1 MCIKCAW
8 KWAHGVSARSLSLSS
23 YTLYVEQNLWAN
35 RNICVLKRCVRG
47 NAELLNRI
55 RDLRLK
61 LIRIILGAVCGA
73 LFVYRRNESV
83 ASGERD
89 WGRGEGVVELATK
102 YVVAFFITHSKEI
115 AHRHIITATKCAHN
129 HQTVYVCQEKTIDW
143 IRDNSILC
151 IGFLEE
157 NCKSPSVGFV
167 WCNSIATCLIRTHRK
182 HVYWNIVL
190 SICFVNAIRTARRTV
205 DASQTSVHEGK
216 WILSNIYSVR

>member
-1 MCIKCAW
+1 MW
-8 KWAHGVSARSLSLSS
+8 
-23 YTLYVEQNLWAN
+23 
-35 RNICVLKRCVRG
+35 
-47 NAELLNRI
+47 
-55 RDLRLK
+55 
-61 LIRIILGAVCGA
+61 RIIRLPEKWERGVGWDRLGG
-73 LFVYRRNESV
+73 
-83 ASGERD
+83 
-89 WGRGEGVVELATK
+89 WGVELATK

-143 IRDNSILC
+143 IRDHSILC

-157 NCKSPSVGFV
+157 NCNSPSVGFV
-167 WCNSIATCLIRTHRK
+167 WCNSIATCLIRRK

-190 SICFVNAIRTARRTV
+190 SICFVHAIRTARRTV